1 MKIMIDLLLT
11 EDGLLVLAVTFIS
24 LAVAFGI
31 HSFIQKQIKE
41 SSSA

>member
-1 MKIMIDLLLT
+1 MKIIFDLLLT
-11 EDGLLVLAVTFIS
+11 EDGWVVLAVTFIS
-24 LAVAFGI
+24 LAVAYGI

>member
-1 MKIMIDLLLT
+1 MKFFFDLLLT
-11 EDGLLVLAVTFIS
+11 EDGWVVLAVTFIS
-24 LAVAFGI
+24 LAVAYGI